1 MITEQPYN
9 NQMNLSFILNR
20 AKDLIQKVL
29 ITFGL
34 ILILVSCAIM
44 FIGLLGVFSLDF
56 FAIGFSSGIRILA
69 SVAITGCLV
78 GAIGYWI
85 EESL

>member
-1 MITEQPYN
+1 MI
-9 NQMNLSFILNR
+9 L
-20 AKDLIQKVL
+20 A
-29 ITFGL
+29 
-34 ILILVSCAIM
+34 SCAIILM
-44 FIGLLGVFSLDF
+44 GLLGVFSLDIF
-56 FAIGFSSGIRILA
+56 SIGLSSGIRILS

>member
-1 MITEQPYN
+1 
-9 NQMNLSFILNR
+9 MNLSFFVNS
-20 AKDLIQKVL
+20 ANHLIQKVL

-34 ILILVSCAIM
+34 ILILASCTIILM
-44 FIGLLGVFSLDF
+44 GLLGVFSLDL
-56 FAIGFSSGIRILA
+56 FAIGLSSGIRILA

>member
-1 MITEQPYN
+1 
-9 NQMNLSFILNR
+9 MNLSFILNS
-20 AKDLIQKVL
+20 ANHLIQKLL

-34 ILILVSCAIM
+34 ILILASCVIILM
-44 FIGLLGVFSLDF
+44 GLLGVFSLDI
-56 FAIGFSSGIRILA
+56 FAFGLSSGIRILS

>member
-1 MITEQPYN
+1 
-9 NQMNLSFILNR
+9 MNLSLFLNR
-20 AKDLIQKVL
+20 ANHLTQKVL

-34 ILILVSCAIM
+34 ILILASCTIILM
-44 FIGLLGVFSLDF
+44 GLLGVFSLDL
-56 FAIGFSSGIRILA
+56 FAIGMSSGIRILA

>member
-1 MITEQPYN
+1 
-9 NQMNLSFILNR
+9 MNLSLFLNR
-20 AKDLIQKVL
+20 ANHLTQKVL
-29 ITFGL
+29 ITFGV
-34 ILILVSCAIM
+34 ILILVSCAIILM
-44 FIGLLGVFSLDF
+44 GLLGVFSLDL
-56 FAIGFSSGIRILA
+56 FAIGLSSGIRILA

>member
-1 MITEQPYN
+1 
-9 NQMNLSFILNR
+9 MNLSFILNR
-20 AKDLIQKVL
+20 ANHLIQKVL

-34 ILILVSCAIM
+34 ILILASCPIILM
-44 FIGLLGVFSLDF
+44 GLLGVFSLDL

-69 SVAITGCLV
+69 SVAITGCRV
-78 GAIGYWI
+78 GAIAYWL